1 MFLAIPLLISL
12 IHFDHSLLLS
22 LIFIELVSV
31 FIIYGLI
38 EYFVNE
44 IKNDGKGSIFLVILA
59 LIALRDAI
67 LQFITLE
74 TIVPSLLFHSVFLAV
89 NIALLIPVAIAGPE
103 KKIKIPSFFLRKMN
117 VKISENGIPLNNN
130 NLELARKK
138 LKPIVY
144 GLTDREI
151 DVLKLLA
158 DGLTSQEI
166 SEKLF
171 LSKKTVDYYRGSI
184 KLKLNIQK
192 KISIDHFL

>member
-1 MFLAIPLLISL
+1 
-12 IHFDHSLLLS
+12 
-22 LIFIELVSV
+22 
-31 FIIYGLI
+31 
-38 EYFVNE
+38 
-44 IKNDGKGSIFLVILA
+44 
-59 LIALRDAI
+59 
-67 LQFITLE
+67 
-74 TIVPSLLFHSVFLAV
+74 
-89 NIALLIPVAIAGPE
+89 
-103 KKIKIPSFFLRKMN
+103 MN

-192 KISIDHFL
+192 KSELITFYNTNIENTLPYDGSQC